1 VTRPGDRNGEGGVFA
16 ALQSVADGIAAAATW
31 AAAACLAALL
41 AIVLGEI
48 LLGVLSK
55 LSPVF
60 PSSIGFAWEYSA
72 YLMGAA
78 FMLGSGLALRAGMH
92 VRVEL
97 LLAMRGRRYARVFET
112 IAAAL
117 GSAFAVLL
125 AGSLARFALQSYD
138 FNQRSPESYTPL
150 WIPQSALAL
159 GAAVLA
165 LQMLV
170 RLAACLVGRSLE
182 DRALGVATLPE

>member
-1 VTRPGDRNGEGGVFA
+1 MTHPSDRNGEGGAFA
-16 ALQSVADGIAAAATW
+16 ALQAIADGIAIAATW

-41 AIVLGEI
+41 TIVLGEI

-55 LSPVF
+55 VSPKF

-97 LLAMRGRRYARVFET
+97 LLAMRGRRYARLFET
-112 IAAAL
+112 VAAAL
-117 GSAFAVLL
+117 GSVFAVLL
-125 AGSLARFALQSYD
+125 AGSLIRFTLQSYD
-138 FNQRSPESYTPL
+138 FDQRSPESYTPL
-150 WIPQSALAL
+150 WIPQSALAI
-159 GAAVLA
+159 GASVLA
-165 LQMLV
+165 LQLLV
-170 RLAACLVGRSLE
+170 RLVGCLAGRPLE